1 MFVEWIISMDNTKSI
16 PLDTSWN
23 LFLYNIIVDDIFF
36 LNTGQSMPILKFF
49 KNISLILLKPRE
61 YINQTQQSW

>member
-1 MFVEWIISMDNTKSI
+1 MVNTKSI
-16 PLDTSWN
+16 LPIDTSLN

-61 YINQTQQSW
+61 YINQTQQS